1 MSSFPDPPA
10 AGTIAPFSLP
20 AAERNTLDSGLSV
33 ISIPSGSIPKVYLRL
48 VLGFGMASEN
58 PSEIWLTQLLSDY
71 LKEGAGDLDAVS
83 IANEVGKMGGHL
95 NVTVDDTTTTIS
107 ASVLSEF
114 APNLVRVLAKIV
126 REPLFPESELERL
139 IADMLRRLDLARS
152 QPGML
157 ATGAFLQSLYG
168 DHPYGRFLSTA
179 DLIKQ
184 FTTAAVR
191 AMFEGHAGPQ
201 DAKLYVAGQFD
212 EAAVLDAA
220 NDAFADWGGN
230 AGSVK
235 PPQGVTNER
244 SLFLVNRPEAEQSTL
259 SIGLHVPDPQQHDY
273 VPLVV
278 TNALLGGSFYS
289 RITLNI
295 REDKGFTYSPRSQVF
310 SYPGAAYWVESADVT
325 TNVTAASIHE
335 IFFEIDRLGSEPA
348 SSEELEGIQQYVAGN
363 YILRHATPGG
373 IIDQLEFLE
382 LHHLDE
388 QWAISYTDQVLALT
402 TDDIQRIAEQHL
414 QSSDMRIVIVG
425 DITAISEGLLQY
437 GNAIEVHP

>member
-157 ATGAFLQSLYG
+157 ATGAFL
-168 DHPYGRFLSTA
+168 
-179 DLIKQ
+179 
-184 FTTAAVR
+184 
-191 AMFEGHAGPQ
+191 
-201 DAKLYVAGQFD
+201 
-212 EAAVLDAA
+212 
-220 NDAFADWGGN
+220 
-230 AGSVK
+230 
-235 PPQGVTNER
+235 
-244 SLFLVNRPEAEQSTL
+244 
-259 SIGLHVPDPQQHDY
+259 
-273 VPLVV
+273 
-278 TNALLGGSFYS
+278 
-289 RITLNI
+289 
-295 REDKGFTYSPRSQVF
+295 
-310 SYPGAAYWVESADVT
+310 
-325 TNVTAASIHE
+325 
-335 IFFEIDRLGSEPA
+335 
-348 SSEELEGIQQYVAGN
+348 
-363 YILRHATPGG
+363 
-373 IIDQLEFLE
+373 
-382 LHHLDE
+382 
-388 QWAISYTDQVLALT
+388 
-402 TDDIQRIAEQHL
+402 
-414 QSSDMRIVIVG
+414 
-425 DITAISEGLLQY
+425 
-437 GNAIEVHP
+437 